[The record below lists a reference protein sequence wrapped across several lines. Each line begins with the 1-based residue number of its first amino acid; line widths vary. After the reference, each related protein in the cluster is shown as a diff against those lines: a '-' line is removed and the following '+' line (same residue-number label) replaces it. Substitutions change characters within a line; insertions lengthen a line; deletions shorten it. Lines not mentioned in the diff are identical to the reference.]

1 MTKNWQK
8 VLQQID
14 EYRWRIPQDYK
25 PGMHVPGIIYANEKL
40 LKDICKDEAMEQVA
54 NVAMLPGIVHASL
67 AMPDIHWGYGFP
79 IGGVCATDVEKGVVS
94 PGGIGY
100 DINCGVRLLRTNL
113 FEAEVRSKL
122 EILTQTLFRNVP
134 SGVGSRGEFRVSEK
148 EMTEVLE
155 EGAVWAVQKRYGWDE
170 DLNYIES
177 GGAIEGADPAKV
189 SETARQRGK
198 DQLGTLGSGNHFL
211 EVQVIDQI
219 FDEKMAE
226 ALRLK
231 KGQVTVMI
239 HSGSRGLGYQVC
251 DDYLKTMNKSFSK
264 YSIQIPDRQLVCVP
278 VHSKEGQDYLK
289 AMRCAANF
297 AWANRQCIMHE
308 TRKAFSEVFGKNSR
322 DLGMSLIYDVAH
334 NIAKFEDHEVNGRKM
349 KLCVHRKGATRA
361 FPAGH
366 ADLPK
371 EYQTTGQ
378 PVVIPGDMG
387 RNSYLLVGSDGSL
400 KETFGTTCHGA
411 GRLLSRKGAQGDER
425 SHSLLEDLRKKGII
439 VKARGRQTLAEEA
452 PYAYKDVNDVVEV
465 VHQAGLSRK
474 VCRMRPM
481 GVVKG

>member
-1 MTKNWQK
+1 MTKNWQG

-14 EYRWRIPQDYK
+14 EYRWRIPQGYK
-25 PGMHVPGIIYANEKL
+25 PGMNVPGMLYAHERL
-40 LKDICKDEAMEQVA
+40 RKD
-54 NVAMLPGIVHASL
+54 VAMLPGIVQASL

-79 IGGVCATDVEKGVVS
+79 IGGVCATDMEKGVVS

-113 FEAEVRSKL
+113 FEEDVRPKL
-122 EILTQTLFRNVP
+122 EVLTQTLFRNVP
-134 SGVGSRGEFRVSEK
+134 SGVGSHGELHVSEK

-155 EGAVWAVQKRYGWDE
+155 EGAAWAVEKGYGWSE
-170 DLNYIES
+170 DLKFIES
-177 GGAIEGADPAKV
+177 GGAIEGADPGKV
-189 SETARQRGK
+189 SEMARQRGK

-219 FDEKMAE
+219 FDEAVAE
-226 ALRLK
+226 AWDLK

-251 DDYLKTMNKSFSK
+251 DDSLKTMNKAFPK
-264 YSIQIPDRQLVCVP
+264 YGIQIPDRQLVCVP
-278 VHSKEGQDYLK
+278 VHSREGQDYLK

-297 AWANRQCIMHE
+297 AWANRQCLMHQA
-308 TRKAFSEVFGKNSR
+308 RKSFSDIFGKNSR

-334 NIAKFEDHEVNGRKM
+334 NIAKFEDHDVKGRKM

-361 FPAGH
+361 FPPGH
-366 ADLPK
+366 SELPE
-371 EYQTTGQ
+371 EYQKTGQ
-378 PVVIPGDMG
+378 PVIIPGDMG
-387 RNSYLLVGSDGSL
+387 RNSYLLVGADGSM
-400 KETFGTTCHGA
+400 KETFGSTCHGA
-411 GRLLSRKGAQGDER
+411 GRLLSRKGAQRDER
-425 SHSLLEDLRKKGII
+425 SHSLLEDLRKKGIV
-439 VKARGRQTLAEEA
+439 VKARGKQTLAEEA

-465 VHQAGLSRK
+465 VHQAGLSKK